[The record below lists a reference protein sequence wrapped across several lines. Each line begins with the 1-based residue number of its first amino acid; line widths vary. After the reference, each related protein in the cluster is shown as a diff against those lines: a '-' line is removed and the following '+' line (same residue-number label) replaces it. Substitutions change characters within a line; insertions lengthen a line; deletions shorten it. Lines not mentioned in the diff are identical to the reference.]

1 MLYLSLAFPRI
12 PCDGLELPSV
22 EPPGLLGLVSCVYI
36 GAAMAAACIQCAMS
50 KSASGLCCNLPGE
63 HGLLEAG
70 DVRKLPADCD
80 LPGEH
85 GFLEAGDVRKLPAD
99 CGLLR
104 AGGVCTVPAEDG
116 LLAFGDACGVPSSFH
131 LLEDCHVW
139 KLPAD
144 RGLRRR
150 REGLNLTCSRPLP
163 ATCSV
168 SISL

>member
-63 HGLLEAG
+63 HGL
-70 DVRKLPADCD
+70 
-80 LPGEH
+80 
-85 GFLEAGDVRKLPAD
+85 LEAGDVRKLPAD